1 MRVPGRCGGTG
12 RSPASNHSN
21 EPGFFVPYGSP
32 LIIQRL
38 ADHLA
43 ELERRG
49 LFRRRLVRESSQGPR
64 ITVEGREFLAFC
76 SNDYLGLAGHPRI
89 VEAAVEGASRFG
101 VGEGASHLLTG
112 HSVLHARLEK
122 KLAEFVG
129 APRALLFTTGY
140 QANIGT
146 ITALAGADDA
156 VFSDNL
162 NHASLIDGTRLS
174 RAQVVRY
181 PHLDLEFLGEALSR
195 SRAKTKLVV
204 TDGVFSMDGDIAPLP
219 AMIELC
225 ERNDAL
231 LLVDD
236 AHGFGV
242 MGPHGRG
249 SPAHFGLN
257 SPRLVYVGTLG
268 KAAGVSGAFV
278 AGVYEVVETVLQRAR
293 TYMYTTASP
302 APLAAAVEASLQ
314 LIWQEEWRRE
324 RLRQLIDALKR
335 RLSQTGALLAPS
347 DTPIQPLILH
357 GSHEA
362 LAASAA
368 LRERGILVPAIRPP
382 TVPEGSARLRISLS
396 AAHSAEDVA
405 HLAEALAET
414 CPSIASAHA

>member
-1 MRVPGRCGGTG
+1 M
-12 RSPASNHSN
+12 
-21 EPGFFVPYGSP
+21 
-32 LIIQRL
+32 IIHRL
-38 ADHLA
+38 AEDLA

-49 LFRRRLVRESSQGPR
+49 LFRRRLVRETSQGSR

-89 VEAAVEGASRFG
+89 AEAAAEAAARFG
-101 VGEGASHLLTG
+101 MGEGASHLLSG

-122 KLAEFVG
+122 ELAAFVG

-140 QANIGT
+140 QANIGAV
-146 ITALAGADDA
+146 TALAGADDA
-156 VFSDNL
+156 VFSDSL
-162 NHASLIDGTRLS
+162 NHASLIDGIRLS

-219 AMIELC
+219 AMIDLC

-302 APLAAAVEASLQ
+302 ASLAAAVGVSLQ

-324 RLRQLIDALKR
+324 RLRRLIDGLKR
-335 RLSQTGALLAPS
+335 RLSGTEALLAPS
-347 DTPIQPLILH
+347 NTPIQPLILH
-357 GSHEA
+357 GNDEA
-362 LAASAA
+362 LAASGA
-368 LRERGILVPAIRPP
+368 LRDRGILVPAIRPP

-396 AAHSAEDVA
+396 AAHSAADVA
-405 HLAEALAET
+405 HLAKALAEI
-414 CPSIASAHA
+414 CPSSAPAHA

>member
-1 MRVPGRCGGTG
+1 
-12 RSPASNHSN
+12 
-21 EPGFFVPYGSP
+21 

-89 VEAAVEGASRFG
+89 VEAAVEAASRFG

-112 HSVLHARLEK
+112 HSVLHGRLEK

-242 MGPHGRG
+242 IGPHGRG

-314 LIWQEEWRRE
+314 LIWQEGWRRE
-324 RLRQLIDALKR
+324 QLRQLIDALKW
-335 RLSQTGALLAPS
+335 RLSRTGTLLAPS
-347 DTPIQPLILH
+347 DTPIQPLILY
-357 GSHEA
+357 GNNEA
-362 LAASAA
+362 LTASAA

-396 AAHSAEDVA
+396 AAHGAEDVA
-405 HLAEALAET
+405 HLAEALAEI
-414 CPSIASAHA
+414 CPNSALAPAQA